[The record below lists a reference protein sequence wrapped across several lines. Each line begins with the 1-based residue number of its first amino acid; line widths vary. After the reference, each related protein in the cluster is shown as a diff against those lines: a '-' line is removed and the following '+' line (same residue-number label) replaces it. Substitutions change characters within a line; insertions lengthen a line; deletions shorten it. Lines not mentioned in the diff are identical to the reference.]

1 MMTMKKGKFLVAT
14 VLGMALV
21 MGSAVPAFAAKA
33 EAKPEA
39 AAKAEAKPEAA
50 AKAEAKPEA

>member
-1 MMTMKKGKFLVAT
+1 MIIMKKGKFLVAT

-21 MGSAVPAFAAKA
+21 FGAAMPAFAAKA

-39 AAKAEAKPEAA
+39 AKAEAKPEAR
-50 AKAEAKPEA
+50 KAEAKPEV